1 MASDFDPM
9 KVLMRD
15 GPIPPVDPAEIKN
28 VYMMLEEV
36 NKKVKRRMPDSAL
49 EQSVASAPER
59 STGSAPEQSAGIGVD
74 SYTRGCS
81 PEADVNAVVFRVWM
95 TASLSGMGQIGNEGW
110 KVEYPWIHDGRPS
123 DAFFKAVAIVPMTG
137 PLKVPLDERTVTAKV
152 STMKVAGKKLA
163 YSTNGPFDPEELF
176 RLIKEAE
183 STT

>member
-15 GPIPPVDPAEIKN
+15 GPIPPVDPVDIKK
-28 VYMMLEEV
+28 VYLMMEEY
-36 NKKVKRRMPDSAL
+36 NKKIQRPD
-49 EQSVASAPER
+49 P
-59 STGSAPEQSAGIGVD
+59 APEQNAGSAAEQSNGIGVNP
-74 SYTRGCS
+74 YTRICS
-81 PEADVNAVVFRVWM
+81 QGADVGAVVFRVWM
-95 TASLSGMGQIGNEGW
+95 TASMSGMRQLGNEER
-110 KVEYPWIHDGRPS
+110 KTEFPWIHDGRPS

-137 PLKVPLDERTVTAKV
+137 PLRIPLDERTITAKV
-152 STMKVAGKKLA
+152 STVKVVGKKLA